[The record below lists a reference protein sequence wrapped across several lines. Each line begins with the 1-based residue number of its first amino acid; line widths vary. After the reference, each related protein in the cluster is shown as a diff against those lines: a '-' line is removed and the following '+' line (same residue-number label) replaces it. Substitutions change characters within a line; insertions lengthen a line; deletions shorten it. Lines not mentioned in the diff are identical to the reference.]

1 MGRMKT
7 NTGITD
13 ISALFPIC
21 RYLLK
26 EVKSM
31 KKAVITVTTRN
42 EAIWSYLR
50 TCVMMKLLRVL
61 KFFS

>member
-13 ISALFPIC
+13 ISTLFPFY

-31 KKAVITVTTRN
+31 KKAVITVITRN
-42 EAIWSYLR
+42 EAI
-50 TCVMMKLLRVL
+50 
-61 KFFS
+61 